1 MAQAIPFP
9 EATEI
14 EKSVSGKYG
23 PLPVKAFPESTLS
36 CWRLSQ
42 EELAEINATG
52 VVWVVTST
60 FDKLDPHPSGERWQ
74 PPLRVTGTKADGMRG

>member
-1 MAQAIPFP
+1 MAQAIDFP
-9 EATEI
+9 EADETQE
-14 EKSVSGKYG
+14 SVSKRYG
-23 PLPVKAFPESTLS
+23 SLRVKTFPETTLS
-36 CWRLSQ
+36 CWKLTS

-74 PPLRVTGTKADGMRG
+74 PPLRVAGTKADGLRG